1 MIQLHEDCLLVEQ
14 PGGGFIPWSASQLT
28 LEFVGGAS
36 ETLNEEVMKQVA
48 AGVLHYFKDE
58 LGRMTITVSEFADAI
73 ARALNGMGYTAE
85 VAEVS
90 SSTKEGGAS
99 TSKAGISDL
108 RELAF
113 AAAKFGELD
122 FFKRLRNRLQEQME
136 NPPQRV
142 EFLGLRGCV
151 KMLTGRKKW
160 CPTCTQLEV
169 EIVDALRA
177 WYEQNPKASTTA
189 LLVR

>member
-14 PGGGFIPWSASQLT
+14 PGGGYIPWSASQLT
-28 LEFVGGAS
+28 LEFVGGGA
-36 ETLNEEVMKQVA
+36 ETLTEDVMKQVA
-48 AGVLHYFKDE
+48 AGVLHYFKEE
-58 LGRMTITVSEFADAI
+58 LGRMTITISEFADAI
-73 ARALNGMGYTAE
+73 AKALNGMGFTAE
-85 VAEVS
+85 VAEVCSQPMS
-90 SSTKEGGAS
+90 SAS
-99 TSKAGISDL
+99 PKSDVGVSDL

-122 FFKRLRNRLQEQME
+122 FFKRLRSRLHEQME
-136 NPPQRV
+136 NPPQRM

-160 CPTCTQLEV
+160 CPACTQLEV

-177 WYEQNPKASTTA
+177 WYGQSPKASATA

>member
-1 MIQLHEDCLLVEQ
+1 
-14 PGGGFIPWSASQLT
+14 
-28 LEFVGGAS
+28 
-36 ETLNEEVMKQVA
+36 
-48 AGVLHYFKDE
+48 
-58 LGRMTITVSEFADAI
+58 
-73 ARALNGMGYTAE
+73 

-90 SSTKEGGAS
+90 SSTKPADSS
-99 TSKAGISDL
+99 TATAGVSDL

-136 NPPQRV
+136 NPPKRV

-177 WYEQNPKASTTA
+177 WYEQNPKAAATA